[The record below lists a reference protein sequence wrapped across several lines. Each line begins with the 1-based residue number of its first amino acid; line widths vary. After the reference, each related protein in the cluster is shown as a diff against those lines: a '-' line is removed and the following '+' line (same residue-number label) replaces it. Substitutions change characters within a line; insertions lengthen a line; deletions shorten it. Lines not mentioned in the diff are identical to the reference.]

1 MSLSN
6 QIRQARKRKKIT
18 QGDLAKMLG
27 KTKNVISNWERGDN
41 KPDADMILNLCR
53 ILDVDPNQILDW
65 SEDQDYAE
73 LSTLEQKH
81 IENYRSLES
90 WQRKS
95 IDELILRFLDHTE
108 EETLTDTP
116 VIQVPFY
123 QVSPAAGSGNYMDEN
138 VDQETIELED
148 TPANRKI
155 DYILK
160 VDGHSMEPKFMDGE
174 YVKVKK
180 QQSVNIGEVG
190 IFVVDG
196 SSFIKEY
203 HSNTLH
209 SINPAYSD
217 ILLKP
222 EMDVRCVGKVLGKF
236 HR

>member
-1 MSLSN
+1 
-6 QIRQARKRKKIT
+6 
-18 QGDLAKMLG
+18 
-27 KTKNVISNWERGDN
+27 
-41 KPDADMILNLCR
+41 MILNLCR

-190 IFVVDG
+190 IL
-196 SSFIKEY
+196 SSMALLLSRNTIPTRFTRSIQLIPISC
-203 HSNTLH
+203 SNRKWMFAAWEKSSENSIDKPNTDCLLH
-209 SINPAYSD
+209 NN
-217 ILLKP
+217 
-222 EMDVRCVGKVLGKF
+222 
-236 HR
+236 